1 MYFYAYSIYRSL
13 VNTVHKT
20 SKVNNVSIVTTV
32 PRYMVLIS
40 EKVNRALDFKYYKPF
55 LIFNENLRKHI
66 FFHQTLNTN
75 LKRSLHHFLTS
86 FQR

>member
-55 LIFNENLRKHI
+55 PIFNENLTKH
-66 FFHQTLNTN
+66 FFIHQTLI
-75 LKRSLHHFLTS
+75 L
-86 FQR
+86 QQQ